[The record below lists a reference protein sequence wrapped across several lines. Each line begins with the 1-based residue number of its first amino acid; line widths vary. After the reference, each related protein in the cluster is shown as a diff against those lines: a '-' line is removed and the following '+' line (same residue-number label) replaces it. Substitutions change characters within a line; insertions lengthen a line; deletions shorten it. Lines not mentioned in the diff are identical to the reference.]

1 MNIIIK
7 FYIPKNSYYVDSW
20 MINNKII
27 SRETVDDY
35 DDIYGWSIKIGEPTP
50 KITGISLIY
59 DNPKQPKVNM
69 TFSNNWPFYSLNKG
83 FGFILFFK
91 PNKNLNANYYVILT
105 YVFNKEKN
113 EDDVLKLNEETK
125 TYSFRPRIEFKCIP
139 DGDNNQ
145 GGLLSL
151 MAKKLNLLK
160 QKKFVLI

>member
-1 MNIIIK
+1 
-7 FYIPKNSYYVDSW
+7 
-20 MINNKII
+20 
-27 SRETVDDY
+27 
-35 DDIYGWSIKIGEPTP
+35 
-50 KITGISLIY
+50 
-59 DNPKQPKVNM
+59 M

-105 YVFNKEKN
+105 YVFNKKKN